1 MIYKYPENFARF
13 YDQIY
18 HNVRDS
24 VDSEYFLNEIS
35 STKGKILEVGVG
47 TGRLFMNSLNRG
59 ADIYGLD
66 ISESMLEVLK
76 KKLQKDQFERI
87 SLQNIIDFRF
97 DFKFD
102 LVIAPFRVMMHL
114 LNKEEQLKAINNV
127 YDHLN
132 KGGRFIFDVFVPD
145 PDYLKKGFD
154 NFTDFEGEFE
164 KGKKVKRVVSSF
176 PDLINQIITVNFHL
190 EWDEDDKVK
199 SEDWTAP
206 LRFFFRYELEHLI
219 ERSKFKEYKI
229 LGDYKG
235 NDLNQESKEFIVV
248 CMKNNK

>member
-35 STKGKILEVGVG
+35 FTKGKILEVGVG
-47 TGRLFMNSLNRG
+47 TGRLFMNALDRG
-59 ADIYGLD
+59 ADIHGLD
-66 ISESMLEVLK
+66 ISESMLNLLRKKLK
-76 KKLQKDQFERI
+76 KDQLERI
-87 SLQNIIDFRF
+87 GLQNVVDFHF

-102 LVIAPFRVMMHL
+102 LILAPFRVMMHVL
-114 LNKEEQLKAINNV
+114 EKEEQLKAINNV
-127 YDHLN
+127 YDHLETN
-132 KGGRFIFDVFVPD
+132 GKFIFDVFVPD
-145 PDYLKKGFD
+145 PAYLKKGFD
-154 NFTDFEGEFE
+154 NFTDFEGEYQ

-176 PDLINQIITVNFHL
+176 PDLINQIIQVKFHL

-199 SEDWTAP
+199 SEDWTSP
-206 LRFFFRYELEHLI
+206 LRFFFRFELEHLI

-235 NDLNQESKEFIVV
+235 NFLNKESKEFIVV
-248 CMKNNK
+248 CKKT